1 MKDHDVLFHLFFFA
15 QIFSDAPSERSD
27 WDIFMGPLE
36 EPLLG
41 VFLAQ
46 ISKKWQIFFEKNGEL
61 RRKLWKLL
69 HDLSSLRG
77 DTYFVRDTPLDF
89 QQLVTC
95 CETVLGERY
104 QKHTETFKTV

>member
-1 MKDHDVLFHLFFFA
+1 
-15 QIFSDAPSERSD
+15 
-27 WDIFMGPLE
+27 MGPPE

-46 ISKKWQIFFEKNGEL
+46 ISRNGRVSKKTGEL

-77 DTYFVRDTPLDF
+77 DTYLVVTLLDYSN
-89 QQLVTC
+89 L
-95 CETVLGERY
+95 
-104 QKHTETFKTV
+104 